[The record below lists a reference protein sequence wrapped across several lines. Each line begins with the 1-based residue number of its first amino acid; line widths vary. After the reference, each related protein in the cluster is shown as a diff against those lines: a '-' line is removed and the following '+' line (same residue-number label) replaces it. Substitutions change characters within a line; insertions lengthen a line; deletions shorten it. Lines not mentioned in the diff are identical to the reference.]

1 MGCWVIREA
10 KDKRIMLQGINR
22 IGRSWVGKIVV
33 AVLFGFL
40 IISFAIWG
48 IGDIFRGAVRTDV
61 AKVGGTAVSAEA
73 YRNAY
78 QGEIQRL
85 ARQTRQSITLE
96 RARALGIDAQV
107 LGRLITEATLDQKAR
122 SLGLG
127 VSDQLVV
134 RTISEDP
141 NFQNANGQ
149 FDRARF
155 EEVLFSNQL
164 NEAGYV
170 REQRATIARL
180 QLAEAISG
188 ALPVP
193 LALREAIHRFSNER
207 RSAAYL
213 TLPASTAGEIAAP
226 TEDQLKSFYEERKN
240 AFRAPEY
247 RTIHVVSVTPE
258 TLAKPESVSDDDAR
272 QRYEQLKGSRFGT
285 PEKRTI
291 QQILF
296 PTMEQAEAASK
307 RLKEGASFEA
317 LASENNVDAKSLEL
331 GTFARSEMFDAAVAD
346 AAFALQEGAASEPI
360 QGRFGNVIVR
370 VTKVQPESVRPFE
383 EVADEVKRDLAT
395 ERSRNEI
402 DTLHDAVEDM
412 RASARPLA
420 EIAKE
425 KGLPLVT
432 LTSIDRT
439 GRDKSGA
446 PVQDVPERDAL
457 LNAAFNSDVGA
468 DNEALRTRNGGYV
481 WFDVTGVEPARDKP
495 LDEIR
500 DSVAAQWRSDQI
512 ARQLADKARAIVER
526 LDKGEPLEA
535 IAGELGLKAETAS
548 DLARSTSRDNL
559 PVDVVNRIFSVP
571 VGKAASAAPNDE
583 TRVVFKVTGATLPPF
598 VTSTS
603 EAGRIE
609 DQLRIMLGDDL
620 LTQYIAQLQ
629 KDIGVS
635 ISEPN
640 MRRALG
646 GGES

>member
-1 MGCWVIREA
+1 
-10 KDKRIMLQGINR
+10 MLQGINR
-22 IGRSWVGKIVV
+22 IGRSWIGKIIV

-61 AKVGGTAVSAEA
+61 ANVGGTGVSADA

-85 ARQTRQSITLE
+85 ARQTRQSISLE

-122 SLGLG
+122 RLGLG
-127 VSDQLVV
+127 VSDQLVAK
-134 RTISEDP
+134 TIIEDP
-141 NFQNANGQ
+141 NFQDANGQ
-149 FDRARF
+149 FDRGRF

-193 LALREAIHRFSNER
+193 FAMRESIHRFGNER
-207 RSAAYL
+207 RSVAYL
-213 TLPASTAGEIAAP
+213 TLPASVVGEIAAP
-226 TEDQLKSFYEERKN
+226 TEEQLKSFYEERKT

-247 RTIHVVSVTPE
+247 RTIHIVSVTPE
-258 TLAKPESVSDDDAR
+258 TLAKAEAVPDADAR
-272 QRYEQLKGSRFGT
+272 QSYEQIKAGRFGT
-285 PEKRTI
+285 PEKRSI
-291 QQILF
+291 QQIVF
-296 PTMEQAEAASK
+296 PGVEQAEAASK
-307 RLKEGASFEA
+307 RLKEGATFEEIA
-317 LASENNVDAKSLEL
+317 AENNVDAKSLDL
-331 GTFARSEMFDAAVAD
+331 GTFARTEMFDQAVAD

-383 EVADEVKRDLAT
+383 EVADEVKRDLAR
-395 ERSRNEI
+395 ERARTEI
-402 DTLHDAVEDM
+402 DTVHDAVEDM

-420 EIAKE
+420 EVAKE
-425 KGLPLVT
+425 KGLALVT
-432 LTSIDRT
+432 LTSVDRT

-446 PVQDVPERDAL
+446 PLQNVPERETL

-468 DNEALRTRNGGYV
+468 DNEALRTRDGGYV

-495 LDEIR
+495 LEEIR
-500 DSVAAQWRSDQI
+500 DTVAAQWRSDQV

-526 LDKGEPLEA
+526 LDKGEALET
-535 IAGELGLKAETAS
+535 IAGELGLKPGAAS
-548 DLARSTSRDNL
+548 DLARSTAKDDL
-559 PVDVVNRIFSVP
+559 PADVVNRIFSVP

-583 TRVVFKVTGATLPPF
+583 ARIVFKVTGATLPPF
-598 VTSTS
+598 ITSTN
-603 EAGRIE
+603 EAARIE

-620 LTQYIAQLQ
+620 LTQYIGQLQ

-635 ISEPN
+635 IYEQN

-646 GGES
+646 GES